1 MSKSAKIPFDPKAFS
16 AKFGGVSI
24 GEYKENQTIYS
35 QGNAAGAVFFI
46 QEGKVQLAVLSEE
59 GKERVVTI
67 LEAGD
72 FCGEGCLSSEL
83 LRVSTATT
91 MSECTVVRLERTAV
105 IRALHEDLSFSEFFV
120 SYLLSR
126 NVRLTED
133 LVDQLFN
140 SSEKRLARA
149 LLLLAH
155 YETNTRQDVLL
166 PSINQQTL
174 AKMIGT
180 TRSRV
185 NFFMNKFRRLGFID
199 YNGHIKVHSGLLNV
213 VLRDPPQGDPHDQV
227 EIDPQGQSQL
237 DPE

>member
-1 MSKSAKIPFDPKAFS
+1 MANSAKPAFDPADFN
-16 AKFGGVSI
+16 AKFGGVVCAQ
-24 GEYKENQTIYS
+24 YKKNQTIYA
-35 QGNAAGAVFFI
+35 QGNAAGAVFYI

-72 FCGEGCLSSEL
+72 FCGEGCLATEL

-91 MSECTVVRLERTAV
+91 MTECTVARLEKPV
-105 IRALHEDLSFSEFFV
+105 VSRALHEDIAFSEFFV

-155 YETNTRQDVLL
+155 YETNARQDVLL

-185 NFFMNKFRRLGFID
+185 NFFMNKFRRLGFIE
-199 YNGHIKVHSGLLNV
+199 YNGHIKIHNSLLNV
-213 VLRDPPQGDPHDQV
+213 VLHDHSL
-227 EIDPQGQSQL
+227 IDS
-237 DPE
+237 

>member
-1 MSKSAKIPFDPKAFS
+1 MSKPASSSFDIKIFDTDY
-16 AKFGGVSI
+16 GGVSV
-24 GEYKENQTIYS
+24 GEYKKDQTIYS
-35 QGNAAGAVFFI
+35 QGNVAGAVFYI
-46 QEGKVQLAVLSEE
+46 QEGKVQLTVLSEE
-59 GKERVVTI
+59 GKERVIMI
-67 LEAGD
+67 LEKGD
-72 FCGEGCLSSEL
+72 FCGEGCLASEL
-83 LRVSTATT
+83 LRVSTATAMT
-91 MSECTVVRLERTAV
+91 ECTVVRLEKTAV
-105 IRALHEDLSFSEFFV
+105 VRALHENLSFSEYFV

-155 YETNTRQDVLL
+155 YETNSRQDVLL

-185 NFFMNKFRRLGFID
+185 NFFMNKFRRLGFIE
-199 YNGHIKVHSGLLNV
+199 YNGRIKVHSALLNV
-213 VLRDPPQGDPHDQV
+213 VLRDQPLNERIPK
-227 EIDPQGQSQL
+227 
-237 DPE
+237 

>member
-1 MSKSAKIPFDPKAFS
+1 MSKPASSSFDIKIFDTDY
-16 AKFGGVSI
+16 GGVSV
-24 GEYKENQTIYS
+24 GEYKKDQTIYS
-35 QGNAAGAVFFI
+35 QGNVAGAVFYI
-46 QEGKVQLAVLSEE
+46 QEGKVQLTVLSEE
-59 GKERVVTI
+59 GKERVIMI
-67 LEAGD
+67 LEKGD

-83 LRVSTATT
+83 LRVSTATAMT
-91 MSECTVVRLERTAV
+91 ECTVVRLEKTAV
-105 IRALHEDLSFSEFFV
+105 VRALHENLSFSEYFV

-155 YETNTRQDVLL
+155 YETNSRQDVLL

-185 NFFMNKFRRLGFID
+185 NFFMNKFRRLGFIE
-199 YNGHIKVHSGLLNV
+199 YNGRIKVHSALLNV
-213 VLRDPPQGDPHDQV
+213 VLRDQPLNERIPK
-227 EIDPQGQSQL
+227 
-237 DPE
+237 

>member
-1 MSKSAKIPFDPKAFS
+1 MPMPAKSFLDPKAFN
-16 AKFGGVSI
+16 AKYGGVSVS
-24 GEYKENQTIYS
+24 EYKENQTIYS

-46 QEGKVQLAVLSEE
+46 QSGKVQLAVLSEE
-59 GKERVVTI
+59 GKERVVTV

-72 FCGEGCLSSEL
+72 FCGEGCLADEL

-91 MSECTVVRLERTAV
+91 MTECTVVRLEKA
-105 IRALHEDLSFSEFFV
+105 AFANGLHKDINFSEYFV

-126 NVRLTED
+126 NARLTAD

-166 PSINQQTL
+166 PTINQQTL

-185 NFFMNKFRRLGFID
+185 NFFVNKFRRLGFID
-199 YNGHIKVHSGLLNV
+199 YNGHIKIHSSLLNV
-213 VLRDPPQGDPHDQV
+213 LLHDQ
-227 EIDPQGQSQL
+227 PHHN

>member
-1 MSKSAKIPFDPKAFS
+1 MPMPAKSFLDPKAFN
-16 AKFGGVSI
+16 AKYGGVSVS
-24 GEYKENQTIYS
+24 EYKENQTIYS

-46 QEGKVQLAVLSEE
+46 QSGKVQLAVLSEE
-59 GKERVVTI
+59 GKERVVTV
-67 LEAGD
+67 LETGD
-72 FCGEGCLSSEL
+72 FCGEGCLADEL

-91 MSECTVVRLERTAV
+91 MTECTVVRLEKAAFARN
-105 IRALHEDLSFSEFFV
+105 LHKDINFSEYFV

-126 NVRLTED
+126 NARLTAD

-166 PSINQQTL
+166 PTINQQTL

-199 YNGHIKVHSGLLNV
+199 YNGHIKIHSSLLNV
-213 VLRDPPQGDPHDQV
+213 LLHDQPHHNDS
-227 EIDPQGQSQL
+227 E
-237 DPE
+237 

>member
-1 MSKSAKIPFDPKAFS
+1 MSKPASSPFDIKSFDTEY
-16 AKFGGVSI
+16 GGSSV
-24 GEYKENQTIYS
+24 GEYKKDQTIYS
-35 QGNAAGAVFFI
+35 QGNVAGAVFYI
-46 QEGKVQLAVLSEE
+46 QEGKVQLTVLSEE
-59 GKERVVTI
+59 GKERVVMI
-67 LEAGD
+67 LEKGD
-72 FCGEGCLSSEL
+72 FCGEGCLANEL
-83 LRVSTATT
+83 LRVSTATAMT
-91 MSECTVVRLERTAV
+91 ECTVVRLEKTAV
-105 IRALHEDLSFSEFFV
+105 VRALHENLSFSEHFV

-185 NFFMNKFRRLGFID
+185 NFFMNKFRRLGFIE
-199 YNGHIKVHSGLLNV
+199 YNGRIKVHSALLNV
-213 VLRDPPQGDPHDQV
+213 VLHDQPLN
-227 EIDPQGQSQL
+227 EPKHK
-237 DPE
+237 

>member
-1 MSKSAKIPFDPKAFS
+1 MSKTAKLSFDPADFN
-16 AKFGGVSI
+16 AKHGGATI

-35 QGNAAGAVFFI
+35 QGNAAGTVFYI

-67 LEAGD
+67 LESGD
-72 FCGEGCLSSEL
+72 FCGEGCLASEL

-91 MSECTVVRLERTAV
+91 MTECTVARLERTAV
-105 IRALHEDLSFSEFFV
+105 VRALHEDIAFSEFFV

-185 NFFMNKFRRLGFID
+185 NYFMNKFRRLGFIE
-199 YNGHIKVHSGLLNV
+199 YNGRIKVHSALLNV
-213 VLRDPPQGDPHDQV
+213 VLHDQ
-227 EIDPQGQSQL
+227 EKN
-237 DPE
+237 